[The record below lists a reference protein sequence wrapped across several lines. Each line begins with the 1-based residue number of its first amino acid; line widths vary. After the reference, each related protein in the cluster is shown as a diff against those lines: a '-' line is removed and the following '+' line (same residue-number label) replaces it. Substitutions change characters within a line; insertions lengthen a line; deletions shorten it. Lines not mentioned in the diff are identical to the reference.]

1 MGSAL
6 PTVRVVKLLTCPMR
20 DMKKHANVMAP
31 IPAMPITAIKINCPG
46 LVQKP
51 VVSWVW
57 RPVKVAADVAAKMAL
72 NGGVN
77 PPLVLEK
84 GISSNSVDTKITI
97 PNKAT
102 GKYGE
107 VTDGRDGLIFVDRG
121 RAHFARGIPKWLCD
135 LNGRMNCFTFIASPC
150 DPCRSRVA

>member
-1 MGSAL
+1 
-6 PTVRVVKLLTCPMR
+6 MR
-20 DMKKHANVMAP
+20 EIKKHANVMEP
-31 IPAMPITAIKINCPG
+31 IPAIPITAIKINSPG

-51 VVSWVW
+51 MASWVS

-107 VTDGRDGLIFVDRG
+107 VTDGRGRWIFVDRA
-121 RAHFARGIPKWLCD
+121 RAHFTWGIPKRRWA
-135 LNGRMNCFTFIASPC
+135 LNGGMNCFTFIALPC
-150 DPCRSRVA
+150 DPCPSKVA

>member
-1 MGSAL
+1 MVGSAL
-6 PTVRVVKLLTCPMR
+6 PAVRVDKWLTCPMR

-51 VVSWVW
+51 MVSWVS

-77 PPLVLEK
+77 PLPVLEK
-84 GISSNSVDTKITI
+84 GISSNSVATKITV

-107 VTDGRDGLIFVDRG
+107 VTGGRD
-121 RAHFARGIPKWLCD
+121 
-135 LNGRMNCFTFIASPC
+135 
-150 DPCRSRVA
+150 